1 MHCHSCPHPHYPPH
15 HKDVRT
21 SVVRHGEGNGTP
33 LQYSCLENPMDGGA
47 WWAAVHGVLRVGHDW
62 VTSLSLSL
70 SCIGEGN
77 GNPLQC
83 SCLVNPRDGG
93 AWWAAVYGVT
103 QSQTRLKWLSSSSMV
118 RHISGLAEC
127 QAPTHSFNKGC
138 YWFAPHEIVITLMI
152 ILWLILSFL
161 RRKENS
167 TITTTSINSNSN
179 TYWGINMWYK
189 LFWALLLINPV
200 NPQNNAVRW
209 VLLSPGFYKWGNQG
223 MESWSHL
230 ARSHGWDVEELQFQ
244 PWDSGPRVYAL
255 KPRHMTWGQW
265 THFTDE
271 EAEAQKNE
279 ITCPGSHSLK
289 EESLGLDSGGL
300 VLVGAS
306 LTLVLW
312 KAWPWMILA
321 DSCQLD

>member
-1 MHCHSCPHPHYPPH
+1 MENALSQLRRHYPPH
-15 HKDVRT
+15 HKDLRT
-21 SVVRHGEGNGTP
+21 SVVRHGEGSGTP

-47 WWAAVHGVLRVGHDW
+47 WWAAVHGVTKSR
-62 VTSLSLSL
+62 
-70 SCIGEGN
+70 
-77 GNPLQC
+77 
-83 SCLVNPRDGG
+83 
-93 AWWAAVYGVT
+93 
-103 QSQTRLKWLSSSSMV
+103 TRLKRLSSSSSMV
-118 RHISGLAEC
+118 RHISGLVEC
-127 QAPTHSFNKGC
+127 QAPTRSFNKGC
-138 YWFAPHEIVITLMI
+138 YWFEPHEIVITLMI

-161 RRKENS
+161 KRKENS

-179 TYWGINMWYK
+179 TYWMINMWYK

-209 VLLSPGFYKWGNQG
+209 VLLSSGFYKWGNQG

-244 PWDSGPRVYAL
+244 PWDSGPRVYAF

-279 ITCPGSHSLK
+279 ITCPGSHSL
-289 EESLGLDSGGL
+289 EEERLGLNSGRL

-312 KAWPWMILA
+312 KAWPWMILV